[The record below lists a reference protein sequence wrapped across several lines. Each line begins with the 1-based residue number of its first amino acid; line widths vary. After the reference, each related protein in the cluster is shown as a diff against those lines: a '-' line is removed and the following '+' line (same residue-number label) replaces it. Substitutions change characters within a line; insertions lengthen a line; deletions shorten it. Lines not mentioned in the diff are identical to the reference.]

1 MSTKPHGLIVQFA
14 NGWQLHFGGLSA
26 LVDAISYADEHATKV
41 CVISNPNT
49 IARDLEGSRAREQ
62 SAVGSKYRKS
72 DIVFDAPEDRVLRSM
87 GRLDLFERA
96 EPPPRCWPVRM
107 AIRRRR
113 QQIGDE

>member
-14 NGWQLHFGGLSA
+14 NGWQMHFGGLSA
-26 LVDAISYADEHATKV
+26 LVDAIEYADEHATKV
-41 CVISNPNT
+41 CVISNPET

-62 SAVGSKYRKS
+62 STVGSKYVKS
-72 DIVFDAPEDRVLRSM
+72 DVAFDAPEDRMLRGL
-87 GRLDLFERA
+87 GRLDLLERRVP
-96 EPPPRCWPVRM
+96 EPRCWPIRM